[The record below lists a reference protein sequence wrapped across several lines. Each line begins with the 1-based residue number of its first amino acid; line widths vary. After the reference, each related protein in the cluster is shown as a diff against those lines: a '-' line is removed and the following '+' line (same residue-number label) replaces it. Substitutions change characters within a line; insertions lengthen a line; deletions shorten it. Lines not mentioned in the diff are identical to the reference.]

1 MIEKRTQQTL
11 LTIIVARF
19 YQNKHSM
26 AMVDHKVGKHY
37 FQVLAEMNK
46 MVNRAAPYH
55 SLAALKQSVVSMS
68 SISDGQG

>member
-1 MIEKRTQQTL
+1 MHLHYLAKLKIRISGKILMIEKRTQQTL
-11 LTIIVARF
+11 LTITVARF

-46 MVNRAAPYH
+46 MVNTVWPR
-55 SLAALKQSVVSMS
+55 
-68 SISDGQG
+68 